1 MVDISN
7 ILRAK
12 SKIYG
17 NYLLKD
23 HIKGTI
29 IQAKR
34 LKDFINKNNSK
45 ISYKFDEDFFEN
57 LMIACFLHDLGKIG
71 WRFQFSLFEKKEK
84 EYDNK
89 NKQYKNDELDLLY
102 KFFNGFRNI
111 DIKDHEVIS
120 LIYSL
125 IFLGNEE
132 WDKKIRTAIL
142 FHHYNEFYTNRDNIN
157 FRYVLDD
164 YPDLYRYLNFLIK
177 NKDKIIKILECF
189 LKEIENIDDKT
200 VKNVVKRLE
209 KNINFEKIEEIKNF
223 IENRY
228 GTSTLLKLFD
238 VHSKSEQEKDFYN
251 FFVFLG
257 CLRRCDYAASSNVDV
272 EQEKS
277 IDSIYSN
284 LLEKI
289 KKSIGENVK
298 EIWQEKILKNLDAE
312 DLILVSPTGSGKTEF
327 ALLWA
332 KNRGKKLIYTLP
344 LRVAL
349 NDLYWRFGKGKRYF
363 EEDNLG
369 VLHST
374 SYIEYL
380 KECREGDEIS
390 IEEMLSSS
398 ELFSLP
404 ILLTTPDQVF
414 LSSLKYYGF
423 DKLLSVYPLSAIVV
437 DEIQAYNP
445 EMAAIIIK
453 TLEIIKS
460 VGGSILIITATY
472 PPYFKEFLKQFKTID
487 VKDLIVSKKIEENEV
502 KNYSINRHK
511 IELIDISIFEYEKKD
526 RNYELKINID
536 SFNKIVDTIM
546 KNDSKKIMII
556 VNNVGKAIRLYKE
569 IKKKFQNVY
578 LLHSRLIEKEK
589 SRRIEEIKQKLERN
603 ERLILV
609 ATQIVEASIDVD
621 FDILITEISPIDSQI
636 QRWGRI
642 YRNREKEGNYKDK
655 EANIKIFT
663 GIDRGTSTIYDKRVI
678 EKTIDVLKKMSK
690 NEILNYEK
698 ERELI
703 DNVFNEK
710 IDNYTLKEIYENEI
724 KKNLEW
730 LKYFSA
736 EKRSEAQ
743 RIFRR
748 VAGIQVV
755 VPELL
760 KKSNDEIE
768 KAFYEV
774 IKEKKNWNLSW
785 EKIIEMVKEKLSDS
799 ETKKIINKWMLLKI
813 LYMYSFNLPI
823 FFFVENYQL
832 RYQILED
839 KSLKGFFVL
848 REGII
853 NIEELEEC
861 GLDKIKNVDIDN
873 EEIKQAESFEN
884 ID

>member
-57 LMIACFLHDLGKIG
+57 LMFACFLHDLGKIE

-111 DIKDHEVIS
+111 DAKDHEVIS

-164 YPDLYRYLNFLIK
+164 YPDLYGYLNFLIK

-238 VHSKSEQEKDFYN
+238 VHSKSEQDKDFYN

-349 NDLYWRFGKGKRYF
+349 NDLYWRFGEGKQYF
-363 EEDNLG
+363 DEGNVG
-369 VLHST
+369 ILHST
-374 SYIEYL
+374 SFIEYL
-380 KECREGDEIS
+380 KECREGGEVS

-398 ELFSLP
+398 ELFSTP
-404 ILLTTPDQVF
+404 VLLTTPDQVF
-414 LSSLKYYGF
+414 LPSLKYYGF
-423 DKLLSVYPLSAIVV
+423 DKLLSVYPLSAVV
-437 DEIQAYNP
+437 IDEIQAYNP

-453 TLEIIKS
+453 TLGMIKK
-460 VGGSILIITATY
+460 VGGNILIITATY
-472 PPYFKEFLKQFKTID
+472 PPYFKEFLKEFKTID
-487 VKDLIVSKKIEENEV
+487 IKDQINSKKLDEKEV
-502 KNYSINRHK
+502 KNYAINRHK
-511 IELIDISIFEYEKKD
+511 IKLINSSIFEYEKKNG
-526 RNYELKINID
+526 NYELKLNQS
-536 SFNKIVDTIM
+536 SFDKIVGDIESNKS
-546 KNDSKKIMII
+546 KNIMII
-556 VNNVGKAIRLYKE
+556 VNNVGKAIKLYKE
-569 IKKKFQNVY
+569 IKTKFQNVY

-589 SRRIEEIKQKLERN
+589 NRRIEEVKQKLKKN
-603 ERLILV
+603 EKLILV
-609 ATQIVEASIDVD
+609 ATQIVEASVDVD

-642 YRNREKEGNYKDK
+642 YRNREKEGDYKDI
-655 EANIKIFT
+655 EPNIIIFT
-663 GIDRGTSTIYDKRVI
+663 GIDKGTSTIYDKRVI
-678 EKTIDVLKKMSK
+678 EKTIDILKKK
-690 NEILNYEK
+690 ENEILNYEK
-698 ERELI
+698 ERKLI
-703 DNVFNEK
+703 EDVFDEK
-710 IDNYTLKEIYENEI
+710 ISNKTLKEIYENEI
-724 KKNLEW
+724 RKNLEW
-730 LKYFSA
+730 LEYFSA
-736 EKRSEAQ
+736 EKKREAQ

-748 VAGIQVV
+748 IAGIQIII
-755 VPELL
+755 PELME
-760 KKSNDEIE
+760 KSNNEIE

-774 IKEKKNWNLSW
+774 IKDKDNWNLSW
-785 EKIIEMVKEKLSDS
+785 EEIMKKVKQNLNNEELKDRV
-799 ETKKIINKWMLLKI
+799 NKWMLLKI

-823 FFFVENYQL
+823 FSFGENYQL
-832 RYQILED
+832 NYQILEREN
-839 KSLKGFFVL
+839 LKGFFVVKKGVIDVT
-848 REGII
+848 EF
-853 NIEELEEC
+853 EEH
-861 GLDKIKNVDIDN
+861 GLDKIKDIEIDN
-873 EEIKQAESFEN
+873 EEIKQVESFEN
-884 ID
+884 II